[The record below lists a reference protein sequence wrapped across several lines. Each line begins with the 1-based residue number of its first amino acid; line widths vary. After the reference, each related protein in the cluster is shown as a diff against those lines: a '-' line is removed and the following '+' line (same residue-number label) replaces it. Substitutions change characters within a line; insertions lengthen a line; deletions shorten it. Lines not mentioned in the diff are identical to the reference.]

1 MAELVDAPPVTG
13 AIVTQQSPVEF
24 KPPQVVKY
32 NMTISLNDVPVS
44 NLVRELEKKGAMGL
58 VEKIRHLERIGAI
71 TK

>member
-1 MAELVDAPPVTG
+1 
-13 AIVTQQSPVEF
+13 
-24 KPPQVVKY
+24 
-32 NMTISLNDVPVS
+32 VPVS